1 MYDEEV
7 IKIRALI
14 STVILK
20 AIKDSKINGN
30 QNKFREIR
38 DDAQRWLTEP
48 RTGPYSFAW
57 CCEMLNI
64 DKGRVFAKVE
74 SLNAKHLL
82 D

>member
-20 AIKDSKINGN
+20 AIKDSKLKG
-30 QNKFREIR
+30 KDRRFREIR
-38 DDAQRWLTEP
+38 DDAQRWLTDP
-48 RTGPYSFAW
+48 RTGPFSFSW
-57 CCEMLNI
+57 CCSMLNI
-64 DKGRVFAKVE
+64 DKDRVFAKVE